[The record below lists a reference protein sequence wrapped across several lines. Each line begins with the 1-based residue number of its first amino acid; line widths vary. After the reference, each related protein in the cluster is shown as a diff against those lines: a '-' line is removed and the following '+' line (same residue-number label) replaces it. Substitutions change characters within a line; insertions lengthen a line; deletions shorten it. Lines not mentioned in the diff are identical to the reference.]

1 MICFSNKSE
10 IKHCC
15 MICIN
20 RTSYLSHYTG
30 SPTTIRIFSIS
41 FTIVLLPSNIIP
53 DTRSLMSEYFLE
65 GRKDGWMDVV
75 NRQISHQI
83 SKHSSHLQMPH
94 VNALDFVN
102 AIKRSTVYH
111 TIFFTFVLLY
121 FLTVCVLNTTPHKD
135 KCLKRKMRRTQGCY
149 FPGVSLDPLR
159 WGPVKPHLF
168 LVCVFR
174 T

>member
-111 TIFFTFVLLY
+111 TIFFY
-121 FLTVCVLNTTPHKD
+121 FCITLFFNRVCFKHNP
-135 KCLKRKMRRTQGCY
+135 
-149 FPGVSLDPLR
+149 P
-159 WGPVKPHLF
+159 
-168 LVCVFR
+168 
-174 T
+174 